1 MPSKNI
7 SKLLEELIIPLTSK
21 KGILTGSRHPVLFN
35 AGIKPNDLDILIPN
49 STELEYQ
56 NWIKS
61 ICERFDLTYDRKKR
75 TLYKDTVKVADLIF
89 TRGSV
94 KSETF
99 NGIECVSVVTLL
111 NKYHFIKDLDDRTG
125 KNDNMKIEILEKYLS
140 QSKSLSRSR
149 SPSPH
154 VQKKYKK
161 SKSLLFHTPKKSLSF
176 ADIKMDGEMDDSEK
190 ENCPFNF
197 PLI

>member
-1 MPSKNI
+1 M
-7 SKLLEELIIPLTSK
+7 
-21 KGILTGSRHPVLFN
+21 LFN

-99 NGIECVSVVTLL
+99 DGIECVSVVTLL

-140 QSKSLSRSR
+140 QSKS
-149 SPSPH
+149 
-154 VQKKYKK
+154 
-161 SKSLLFHTPKKSLSF
+161 
-176 ADIKMDGEMDDSEK
+176 
-190 ENCPFNF
+190 
-197 PLI
+197 